1 MAKTVKIEFIKE
13 FAGKPKGYV
22 AEYSIDNANSLI
34 AEGIGKEYTEKATAK
49 KVEKQPKQ

>member
-22 AEYSIDNANSLI
+22 GEYSIDNANSLI
-34 AEGIGKEYTEKATAK
+34 AEGVGKEYTEKVAAK
-49 KVEKQPKQ
+49 KVEKEPKK